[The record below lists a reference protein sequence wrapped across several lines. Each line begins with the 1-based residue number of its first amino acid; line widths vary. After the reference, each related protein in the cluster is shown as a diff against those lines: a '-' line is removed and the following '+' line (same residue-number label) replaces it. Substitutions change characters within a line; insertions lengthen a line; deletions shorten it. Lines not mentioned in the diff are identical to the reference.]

1 MSSGRPPTKADPESR
16 RIRPARA
23 TPSTRSASPATSA
36 SPREAWVWVSGITRS
51 SRTDRRSRAIPCRSP
66 ARLPSEGRN
75 YRILREKEGRES
87 DMAGPMLSRTY
98 NQNHVP
104 RKYQRGKRRVIIYWT
119 WSYPWE
125 ANRDTSELDNRFSTI
140 TEVRRV
146 AWPAYEGTEGD
157 AMNFL
162 QGIAGTLELFHR
174 STLDFQRA
182 VGEVTDYPVA
192 VFQRIDQAG
201 YKLPI
206 DERILADT
214 DTLLIFGL
222 DHLVSEQEASA
233 DEVTA
238 IREWLK
244 RDDTCL
250 LIGPHHDVGFTP
262 HRQQRQMEYRHHG
275 DELVPRQQRFG
286 QYTRSLMKGLDV
298 PVMNQFG
305 LRPAVVPGTNQI
317 APLTINKDLDQRGL
331 LDGVT
336 TFNFHLHLPHYAL
349 TTEDTKSIHVLARQP
364 IDLSRPHPF
373 TAAGNREFNSFLWMP
388 PKGTR
393 GGDILLADSTIFT
406 TLFGGTES
414 LEHFWGNMAKL
425 R

>member
-87 DMAGPMLSRTY
+87 DMAGPVLSRTY

-104 RKYQRGKRRVIIYWT
+104 RKYQRGKRRVSIYWT

-125 ANRDTSELDNRFSTI
+125 ANRNTSELDNRFSTI

-146 AWPAYEGTEGD
+146 AWPTYEGTEWD

-162 QGIAGTLELFHR
+162 QGIEGTLELFHR

-182 VGEVTDYPVA
+182 VGEVTDQPVA

-206 DERILADT
+206 DERVLADT
-214 DTLLIFGL
+214 DTLLVFGL

-233 DEVTA
+233 DEISA

-244 RDDTCL
+244 REGTCL
-250 LIGPHHDVGFTP
+250 LIGPHHDVGSTVD
-262 HRQQRQMEYRHHG
+262 REQRQMEYRHHG
-275 DELVPRQQRFG
+275 DEMVPRQQRFG
-286 QYTRSLMKGLDV
+286 QYTRSLMKALDV
-298 PVMNQFG
+298 PVMNQYG
-305 LRPAVVPGTNQI
+305 LRPATVRGQPDQI
-317 APLTINKDLDQRGL
+317 APLTGYRDLDSLGL
-331 LDGVT
+331 LRGVA
-336 TFNFHLHLPHYAL
+336 TFNYHLHLPHYAA
-349 TTEDTKSIHVLARQP
+349 TSTDPKVIVLSTQA
-364 IDLSRPHPF
+364 IDSSRPHPF
-373 TAAGNREFNSFLWMP
+373 TEAGNKEFNSFLWMP
-388 PKGTR
+388 PAQKR
-393 GGDILLADSTIFT
+393 GGHILLVDLTVFT
-406 TLFGGTES
+406 TLFGGTDS
-414 LEHFWGNMAKL
+414 LKQFWLNVAGI
-425 R
+425 